1 MNTEARKY
9 VIGLTG
15 GIATGKT
22 LVLRML
28 KELGAYT
35 IDADDLA
42 HILMRRNGPLY
53 QPIVTEFGRYVL
65 DENGEID
72 RGKLGE
78 IVFTSPRAL
87 AHLEAITHP
96 VIIAVTRRLIEQ
108 AKADVVAIEAIKL
121 VESGLAEECNAVWVV
136 TARPDVQLHRLMT
149 KRRLSNV
156 QARLRLEA
164 QPSQEVWI
172 ARADVVIDNS
182 GDILETWKAVQRH
195 FAAIPRAVEPTPETA
210 RAAEVTVAP
219 GLAPVELL
227 RQLRVRRARR
237 SDLTE
242 IAALIAQATH
252 GKHQMDEGQ
261 MMERFFSK
269 GYFLADAGGQLL
281 GIIGLHT
288 ENLIATLDDCMV
300 RSAALWPTVGKVLLE
315 AVEEDARQL
324 SCEVM
329 LAFLRPEA
337 GPMATVLF
345 EKHGFVR
352 KQIEEIAI
360 KMWREAAEQ
369 YAGDGSVL
377 MLKRLLDHP
386 IMRPI

>member
-78 IVFTSPRAL
+78 IVFVSPRAL

-121 VESGLAEECNAVWVV
+121 VESGLAKECNAVWVV

-149 KRRLSNV
+149 KRRLSNA

-164 QPSQEVWI
+164 QPPQEVWI
-172 ARADVVIDNS
+172 ARADVVIENS

-195 FAAIPRAVEPTPETA
+195 FAAIPRAVVPTPEPV
-210 RAAEVTVAP
+210 RAAEAAAAP
-219 GLAPVELL
+219 ELSPAELL
-227 RQLRVRRARR
+227 RHLRVRRARR

-252 GKHQMDEGQ
+252 GKRQMDEAQ

-269 GYFLADAGGQLL
+269 GYFVADAGGHLL
-281 GIIGLHT
+281 GIIGMHT
-288 ENLIATLDDCMV
+288 ENLIATLDDCIV

-315 AVEEDARQL
+315 AVEEDARLL

-329 LAFLRPEA
+329 LAFLQPEA

-352 KQIEEIAI
+352 QQVEEISI

>member
-1 MNTEARKY
+1 MSAQSHKY

-35 IDADDLA
+35 IDADELA
-42 HILMRRNGPLY
+42 HILMRRGRPLY
-53 QPIVTEFGRYVL
+53 QPIITEFGRYLL

-78 IVFTSPRAL
+78 LVFASPRAL
-87 AHLEAITHP
+87 AHLEEITHP
-96 VIIAVTRRLIEQ
+96 VIIAVTRQLIAQ

-121 VESGLAEECNAVWVV
+121 VESGLAKECDAVWVV
-136 TARPDVQLHRLMT
+136 TAPLDVQLHRLMT
-149 KRRLSNV
+149 KRRLSSS
-156 QARLRLEA
+156 QALLRLEA
-164 QPSQEVWI
+164 QPPQEVWI
-172 ARADVVIDNS
+172 ARADVLIDNS
-182 GDILETWKAVQRH
+182 GDILATWKAVQRH
-195 FAAIPRAVEPTPETA
+195 FAAIPRAAAPAPEAARAPGVAITPELTPA
-210 RAAEVTVAP
+210 
-219 GLAPVELL
+219 ELL
-227 RQLRVRRARR
+227 RQLHVRRARR
-237 SDLTE
+237 SDLAE
-242 IAALIAQATH
+242 IAALIAHVTH
-252 GKHQMDEGQ
+252 GERQLDESQ
-261 MMERFFSK
+261 IMERFFSK

-281 GIIGLHT
+281 GIMGLHT

-300 RSAALWPTVGKVLLE
+300 RSAALWPTVGKALLE

-337 GPMATVLF
+337 GPMATILF
-345 EKHGFVR
+345 EKHGFAQQQV
-352 KQIEEIAI
+352 EELSI
-360 KMWREAAEQ
+360 KMWREAAQQ
-369 YAGDGSVL
+369 YSGDGSVL
-377 MLKRLLDHP
+377 MVKRLLEHQ

>member
-1 MNTEARKY
+1 MNTESRKY

-42 HILMRRNGPLY
+42 HILMRRGGPLY
-53 QPIVTEFGRYVL
+53 QPIITEFGRYVL
-65 DENGEID
+65 DENSEID

-78 IVFTSPRAL
+78 IVFASPRAL

-96 VIIAVTRRLIEQ
+96 VIIAVIRRLIGQ

-121 VESGLAEECNAVWVV
+121 VESGLAKECNAVWVV
-136 TARPDVQLHRLMT
+136 TARPDVQLNRLMT
-149 KRRLSNV
+149 KRRLSSS
-156 QARLRLEA
+156 QALLRLEA
-164 QPSQEVWI
+164 QPPQEAWT

-182 GDILETWKAVQRH
+182 GDILETWKTVQRH
-195 FAAIPRAVEPTPETA
+195 FATIPRAAAPTVEAAHT
-210 RAAEVTVAP
+210 AEVTVMP
-219 GLAPVELL
+219 ELTPVELL

-237 SDLTE
+237 NDLAE
-242 IAALIAQATH
+242 IAALIAHATH
-252 GKHQMDEGQ
+252 GERRMDEVQ

-281 GIIGLHT
+281 GIMGLHT

-300 RSAALWPTVGKVLLE
+300 RSATLWPIVGKALLE

-337 GPMATVLF
+337 GPMATILF
-345 EKHGFVR
+345 EKHGFIRQRV
-352 KQIEEIAI
+352 EEISI

-369 YAGDGSVL
+369 YSGDGSVL
-377 MLKRLLDHP
+377 MVKRLLEHQ